1 MKWYCGFFAVTLLA
15 QSGKLPGELA
25 PFQKVTV
32 IARVTGIVENVAV
45 DRGSQVKQGQLL
57 VELSA
62 PEMKAQLA
70 EVEAKALAIEAQR
83 AEAEARRVAAES
95 TLERLQTAA
104 STPGAVAANDI
115 VQARKQVDALQAVM
129 AAIDKSA
136 AAARA
141 QARVLRE
148 MESYLKITAPFA
160 GVITS
165 RTAHPGMLASP
176 AAGGLVELEQ
186 ISRLRLVVGVPESE
200 LGKVVAGARWNFTV
214 PAREGR
220 VFTGVVA
227 RLARA
232 LDPKTRTMPVELDV
246 VNGDG
251 ALAPGMY
258 AEVSFPTGKTS
269 K

>member
-1 MKWYCGFFAVTLLA
+1 MKWLSAMFAVSLMA
-15 QSGKLPGELA
+15 QSVKLPGELA
-25 PFQKVTV
+25 PYQRVAVT
-32 IARVTGIVENVAV
+32 ARVTGIVETVLV
-45 DRGSQVKQGQLL
+45 DRGSVVKQGQLL

-83 AEAEARRVAAES
+83 AEAEARRAAAES

-104 STPGAVAANDI
+104 ATPGAVAANEV
-115 VQARKQVDALQAVM
+115 VQARKQVEALQAVM
-129 AAIDKSA
+129 AAIGKSA

-141 QARVLRE
+141 QAQVLRE
-148 MESYLKITAPFA
+148 MEAYLKIAAPFA

-186 ISRLRLVVGVPESE
+186 ISRLRLIVGVPESE
-200 LGKVVAGARWNFTV
+200 LSKVTAGARWSFQV

-227 RLARA
+227 RLARS
-232 LDPKTRTMPVELDV
+232 LDAKTRTMAVELDV
-246 VNGDG
+246 ANSDG

-258 AEVSFPTGKTS
+258 AEVNFPSPKAGK
-269 K
+269 